1 MDSIDGLN
9 GKLIKVQQA
18 YQSAD
23 VKYVIEVMN
32 DIAKNKL
39 TQDLLASGEEA
50 VRALG
55 FQQGIGIIN
64 ILPDILEQQI
74 KGLKQVNEVNL
85 KSKLGIK

>member
-18 YQSAD
+18 YQSPD

>member
-9 GKLIKVQQA
+9 GKLLKVQQA

-32 DIAKNKL
+32 EIAKNKL
-39 TQDLLASGEEA
+39 TQDLLAGGEEA

-74 KGLKQVNEVNL
+74 KGLEQIGKAQL